1 MNFNSSSNF
10 AGLVG
15 QFIELISMVV
25 PILFALVIVYL
36 SWGIIK
42 AWVING
48 GDEASV
54 EEGKKVALVG
64 VIALVF
70 MFGIWGILAMLQAAL
85 FSSL

>member
-10 AGLVG
+10 ASLVG

-70 MFGIWGILAMLQAAL
+70 MFGIWGILAILQNSL
-85 FSSL
+85 F